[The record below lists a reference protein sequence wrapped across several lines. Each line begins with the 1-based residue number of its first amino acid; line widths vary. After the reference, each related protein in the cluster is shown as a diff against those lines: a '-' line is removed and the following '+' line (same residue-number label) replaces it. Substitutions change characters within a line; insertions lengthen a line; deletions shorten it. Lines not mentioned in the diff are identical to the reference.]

1 MVDTSIG
8 KVYVFSTSTTPSL
21 SNLRMEIFL
30 VIGVIYVI
38 AQFLILEFIRNKIKE
53 IRIKKQLYLTTLNQG
68 VRIAQSVLS
77 AVFVYVLIQ
86 MVVIS
91 QYDVAMLSIAT
102 GISYTLAVVILVILA
117 LRFFSWFKSN
127 GSYVV
132 LSYGLSS
139 TALAI
144 NVLLT
149 LVIVVS
155 NLSDVP
161 VIAYP
166 HAAFSTPFF
175 TPGSLSDILYNTYT
189 ISAISSF
196 VFTWAATS
204 LLLHHYSKKLGTAK
218 YWIILAIPLAY
229 FVTQFLPLFP
239 ELYSEFRQSDPILF
253 SIIYTLIFSW
263 SKPAGGI
270 LFAVAFWLMARSL
283 KKSSIVRSY
292 MIVSAYGF
300 VLLFTSNQAI
310 ILLGV
315 SYPPFGLAASS
326 FVGLSSYL
334 ILVGIY
340 SSAISVSEDSKLRQ
354 SLRSFAIRESK
365 FLESIGTA
373 HMEQEI
379 QKRVLEFTKRTQD
392 MMAEE
397 TGIQSSMTEDDM
409 KQYLE
414 QVIREVK
421 IQKSSTN
428 HNNKTSRHGE

>member
-1 MVDTSIG
+1 
-8 KVYVFSTSTTPSL
+8 
-21 SNLRMEIFL
+21 
-30 VIGVIYVI
+30 
-38 AQFLILEFIRNKIKE
+38 
-53 IRIKKQLYLTTLNQG
+53 
-68 VRIAQSVLS
+68 
-77 AVFVYVLIQ
+77 
-86 MVVIS
+86 
-91 QYDVAMLSIAT
+91 
-102 GISYTLAVVILVILA
+102 
-117 LRFFSWFKSN
+117 
-127 GSYVV
+127 
-132 LSYGLSS
+132 
-139 TALAI
+139 
-144 NVLLT
+144 
-149 LVIVVS
+149 
-155 NLSDVP
+155 
-161 VIAYP
+161 
-166 HAAFSTPFF
+166 
-175 TPGSLSDILYNTYT
+175 
-189 ISAISSF
+189 
-196 VFTWAATS
+196 
-204 LLLHHYSKKLGTAK
+204 
-218 YWIILAIPLAY
+218 
-229 FVTQFLPLFP
+229 
-239 ELYSEFRQSDPILF
+239 
-253 SIIYTLIFSW
+253 LIFSW

-379 QKRVLEFTKRTQD
+379 QKRVVEFTKRTQD

-428 HNNKTSRHGE
+428 HNNETSRHGE